1 MNQQHYLNKVKSH
14 PNVSNAEIKDNNIIA
29 YSDVKEKQQLG
40 WNIICDVYDASFT
53 KHINQIIV
61 K

>member
-1 MNQQHYLNKVKSH
+1 MNQQHYLDIILSIIPK
-14 PNVSNAEIKDNNIIA
+14 AEIKGSNIIA
-29 YSDVKEKQQLG
+29 YSDVEEKQQLG
-40 WNIICDVYDASFT
+40 WELLCAVYDKEFT